1 MERGR
6 RAREL
11 TCLFAMRITLSIDG
25 GLASFPGLRQPKTL
39 DVSALSGPERD
50 HVCALVDAV
59 RHDLGHPNATGRPL
73 VSRPDTRTYT
83 LAIDDA
89 GACHTIHLTEP
100 VEDVRFA
107 ALLHSVRMH
116 LAR

>member
-1 MERGR
+1 
-6 RAREL
+6 
-11 TCLFAMRITLSIDG
+11 MRITLSMDG

-39 DVSALSGPERD
+39 DVGALSGPERD
-50 HVCALVDAV
+50 QVCALVDAV
-59 RHDLGHPNATGRPL
+59 RDDLGRAAPKPTVA
-73 VSRPDTRTYT
+73 RPDARTYT

-89 GACHTIHLTEP
+89 GACHTVHLTEP